1 VEIADKMAIGSKGM
15 EVSRLMKKIE
25 DFDPN
30 EYQNIIRAWTELKN
44 KLSSGDFTGYQDASP
59 AETAARIIM
68 KRFNLAQGGRAGFA
82 QGGRT
87 GYQAGTS
94 VQQIQPAQFIQD
106 VGYDYAKQLA
116 ATTAVPLQTSQFAP
130 AVAGQT
136 GLQQQATTAAT
147 AGLGAYQPYLTGA
160 GAAGVAPGAAPMGAE
175 AYAGLGQAAGL
186 QGPMTGAQLS
196 TIDRDPSSA
205 TFGQTITPT
214 LAAGSYMSP
223 YQQQVI
229 DTSLAEF
236 DRQAQMRQQG
246 ISDAAVQLGGYG
258 GGREG
263 VMQAEYQTQSDRNR
277 AMLQAGLQQQGFQ
290 QAQGARQQD
299 YLNRMGL
306 AQAQQGLGSYQAGL
320 GAATQQQLGA
330 DVGLAGRVGSAN
342 QAQAQAE
349 LDAIREANRLAAY
362 EPIERLGMYG
372 TGVTGLMGGYP
383 GQYQFSSQPGPTP
396 LQSAL
401 SIGSV
406 AGGMYGNIYGPMRG
420 KVNP

>member
-1 VEIADKMAIGSKGM
+1 MPGIAD
-15 EVSRLMKKIE
+15 
-25 DFDPN
+25 
-30 EYQNIIRAWTELKN
+30 LKR
-44 KLSSGDFTGYQDASP
+44 P
-59 AETAARIIM
+59 
-68 KRFNLAQGGRAGFA
+68 
-82 QGGRT
+82 
-87 GYQAGTS
+87 GYQAGPAVT
-94 VQQIQPAQFIQD
+94 QIHPAQFIQD

-116 ATTAVPLQTSQFAP
+116 ATTAVPLPTAQFAP

-136 GLQQQATTAAT
+136 ALQQQATGMLGQPT
-147 AGLGAYQPYLTGA
+147 GLGAYQPYLTGA
-160 GAAGVAPGAAPMGAE
+160 GATGVTAPGAAAMGAQ
-175 AYAGLGQAAGL
+175 AYTGLGQAAGL

-236 DRQAQMRQQG
+236 DRQAKMRQQG

-263 VMQAEYQTQSDRNR
+263 VMQAEYQTQSDGNR
-277 AMLQAGLQQQGFQ
+277 AMLQAGLQQQGFG
-290 QAQGARQQD
+290 QAAGLRQQD
-299 YLNRMGL
+299 YLNQMGL
-306 AQAQQGLGSYQAGL
+306 SQAQQGLGSYQAGL

-330 DVGLAGRVGSAN
+330 DVGLAGRVGAAN

-383 GQYQFSSQPGPTP
+383 GQYQSSVQPGPTP
-396 LQSAL
+396 LQSPL

-406 AGGMYGNIYGPMRG
+406 AGGMYGNIFGPMRP
-420 KVNP
+420 KTT

>member
-1 VEIADKMAIGSKGM
+1 MPGIAD
-15 EVSRLMKKIE
+15 
-25 DFDPN
+25 
-30 EYQNIIRAWTELKN
+30 LKR
-44 KLSSGDFTGYQDASP
+44 P
-59 AETAARIIM
+59 
-68 KRFNLAQGGRAGFA
+68 
-82 QGGRT
+82 

-94 VQQIQPAQFIQD
+94 VTQIRPEQFIQD
-106 VGYDYAKQLA
+106 IGTDYAKQLA

-130 AVAGQT
+130 AVAQQT
-136 GLQQQATTAAT
+136 GLQQQATGMLGDAT
-147 AGLGAYQPYLTGA
+147 TGLGAYQPYLTGA
-160 GAAGVAPGAAPMGAE
+160 GATGVTAPGAAAMGAQ
-175 AYAGLGQAAGL
+175 AYTGLGQAAGL
-186 QGPMTGAQLS
+186 QGPMTGQQL
-196 TIDRDPSSA
+196 TD
-205 TFGQTITPT
+205 
-214 LAAGSYMSP
+214 YMSP

-236 DRQAQMRQQG
+236 DRQAAMRQQG
-246 ISDAAVQLGGYG
+246 ISDAAVQVGGYG

-299 YLNRMGL
+299 YLNQMGL

-401 SIGSV
+401 GIGSV
-406 AGGMYGNIYGPMRG
+406 AGGMYGNIFGPMRG
-420 KVNP
+420 PANVTR